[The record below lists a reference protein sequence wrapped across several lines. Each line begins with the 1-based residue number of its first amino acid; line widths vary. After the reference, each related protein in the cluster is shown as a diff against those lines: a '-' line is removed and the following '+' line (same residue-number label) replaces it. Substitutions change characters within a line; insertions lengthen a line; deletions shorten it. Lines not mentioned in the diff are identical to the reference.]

1 MNVGI
6 WELVII
12 AGIVILL
19 FGTKKLGSFG
29 ADIGNAI
36 KGFRA
41 AMRDDSGTQTGA
53 GSSTPPDKDPAKKD
67 QSS

>member
-41 AMRDDSGTQTGA
+41 AMRDDSSTQAGA
-53 GSSTPPDKDPAKKD
+53 GSGTPLEKDTAKKD
-67 QSS
+67 QGS